1 MDAVNAPGLARR
13 LAAMVYDGL
22 LMLAVVLL
30 AIGLTL
36 PLSGGEAIGLQP
48 GAART
53 LLQVWVLGVVFAF
66 FGGFWTH
73 GGQTLGLKAW
83 RMQVVGRDGG
93 PLRWRDAALRF
104 VWAIPSIGLAGLGL
118 LWMVFDRER
127 LAVHDRLSG
136 TRLVLVPKPPK

>member
-1 MDAVNAPGLARR
+1 MSAPGLARR

-36 PLSGGEAIGLQP
+36 PFSGGEAIGLHA
-48 GAART
+48 GLART
-53 LLQVWVLGVVFAF
+53 LLQLWVLGVAFVFC
-66 FGGFWTH
+66 GGFWTH
-73 GGQTLGLKAW
+73 GGQTLGMKAW
-83 RMQVVGRDGG
+83 RIQVVNRDGG

-104 VWAIPSIGLAGLGL
+104 LWAIPSIGVAGLGL
-118 LWMVFDRER
+118 FWMVFDRER

-136 TRLVLVPKPPK
+136 TRLVLVPKPGK